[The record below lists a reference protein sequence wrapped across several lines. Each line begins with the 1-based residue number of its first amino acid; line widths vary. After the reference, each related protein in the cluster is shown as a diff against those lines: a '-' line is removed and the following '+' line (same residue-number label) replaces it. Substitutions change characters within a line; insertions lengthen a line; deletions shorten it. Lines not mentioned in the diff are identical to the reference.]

1 MNVLMRRIVLVLF
14 MWLML
19 AGVCLGKQ
27 VYLKDGGVINGQSA
41 WQRGNK
47 VFVKINRDIV
57 ADFNLNEVDLR
68 RTFPKTAAAPRHQ
81 QRKVAAS
88 VPAATARRMQPAS
101 AVKAEPNGTVPVPQP
116 PAAVIP
122 PTEPA
127 SPPEKAGPQGT
138 SQEAAKMMAD
148 AVIKK
153 DAELMKKALL
163 LQSSAAPQ
171 QNIAV
176 PNGSGFP
183 VSILLI
189 ALTVSVLIIA
199 GQWIIFQKAG
209 HAGWKSL
216 VPLYNMYILMQIAG
230 KPGWWMFLLF
240 IPLVGLIAYL
250 FAMLSLAKKFGRSE
264 LFGVGLLL
272 LPMIFFP
279 LLAFGGSQ
287 YEG

>member
-1 MNVLMRRIVLVLF
+1 

-41 WQRGNK
+41 WQKGNK

-81 QRKVAAS
+81 QRKPTAP
-88 VPAATARRMQPAS
+88 VPVATAKRMQPAS
-101 AVKAEPNGTVPVPQP
+101 AVKAEPNVTVPAPQP
-116 PAAVIP
+116 AAAIVP

-127 SPPEKAGPQGT
+127 AASDKAGPQGT

-153 DAELMKKALL
+153 DAELMKKALEM
-163 LQSSAAPQ
+163 QSSAAPQ
-171 QNIAV
+171 QNITV
-176 PNGSGFP
+176 PNGSGLP

-240 IPLVGLIAYL
+240 IPLVGLIVYL